1 MTKFI
6 RNNQKMLMAVFG
18 VFLMISFVAM
28 TGTGRQ
34 GGGTEQP
41 VGTYDHGKATLGAKE
56 AVNLNNQW
64 QFLKRQFGQPVL
76 CMVLMGLDRLDE
88 QTLIQAMNDPR
99 VSDEILQM
107 LKFESQNPQLYQFF
121 RQQDPTTAILADLA
135 KQGSVIYQQI
145 DTNDNM
151 FALLVK
157 DAQLNGVGVNPDLIE
172 SILAARQIPKE
183 SDIYPQL
190 QSSLRSL
197 FMINNSAARAASIV
211 KVSSPEIANLQAER
225 LQQLSVNVLEFSA
238 KDFLDK
244 VPAPTAKQLQDQFDK
259 YKDKPSAGTGLEFGY
274 KYPNRVSYDAIEV
287 RRDDVKKGVPPV
299 MPEDAA
305 DYYTA
310 HKNESQFHSSTMPSS
325 RPADDFNLN
334 VGPTTRQM
342 TFEESK
348 PKIIQTLTDQR
359 TKELL
364 DKVRD
369 SIRDTMKADYDAYKV
384 AMDAKATTA
393 PVSSLGVPYNTQEY
407 ISKLKAKILAEFK
420 VELVTERDDALST
433 MTELQ
438 DAKRKKEGFS
448 TPELQIPFAVYMTT
462 ALEPFLKDVS
472 ESVRKALNAA
482 RGERHPIDVWEPTP
496 AFETADRDAYLI
508 ARATKADPAHV
519 PASLD
524 EVKAKVTEDYK
535 LAAAN
540 ELAKKA
546 AQDALAAAKTPKWLY
561 TVAADEGR
569 KAFTTEL
576 FGVTNARMQPG
587 VPGYPDLKGDAINT
601 FKLGAIKLLSA
612 PPRTGKALKP
622 ATTTATTQA
631 TTMPTTRTV
640 AKATTAPTT
649 APSMAEFKDH
659 PVTVIELPSEA
670 KVVVAELEQLKPQW
684 SKEQQAQLDSQLANQ
699 RRIMGERE
707 IRLEWFNYDQL
718 LQRIDW
724 KPADGRQPKPNNNN
738 APPIVPFGT

>member
-34 GGGTEQP
+34 GDSERP
-41 VGTYDHGKATLGAKE
+41 VGTYDHGKATLGGKE
-56 AVNLNNQW
+56 AVNLNNEW
-64 QFLKRQFGQPVL
+64 QFLKRQFGKPVL
-76 CMVLMGLDRLDE
+76 CMVLIGLDRLDE
-88 QTLIQAMNDPR
+88 QTLIQVMNDP
-99 VSDEILQM
+99 SITDEIAEIM
-107 LKFESQNPQLYQFF
+107 SWEEKNPQIYQFL
-121 RQQDPTTAILADLA
+121 RQQHRTSAALADLT
-135 KQGSVIYQQI
+135 KQGFPIYSQI

-157 DAQLNGVGVNPDLIE
+157 DAQLNGVGVNSDLIE
-172 SILAARQIPKE
+172 SILAARQISKD
-183 SDIYPQL
+183 SDLYPQL
-190 QSSLRSL
+190 KMSLRSL
-197 FMINNSAARAASIV
+197 FMINNAAARAASIV
-211 KVSSPEIANLQAER
+211 KVSTAEVANLQAER
-225 LQQLSVNVLEFSA
+225 LQQLSVNVLEFSD

-244 VPAPTAKQLQDQFDK
+244 VPAPTTKQLEEQFAK

-274 KYPNRVSYDAIEV
+274 KYPNRVTYDAIEV
-287 RRDDVKKGVPPV
+287 RRDDVKKGVGAV
-299 MPEDAA
+299 TPEDAA

-325 RPADDFNLN
+325 KPADNFTLN
-334 VGPTTRQM
+334 AGPTTRQM

-359 TKELL
+359 TTELL

-369 SIRDTMKADYDAYKV
+369 AIRDAMKSDYESYKV
-384 AMDAKATTA
+384 AMDAKAATA

-407 ISKLKAKILAEFK
+407 VSKLKAKILAEFK
-420 VELVTERDDALST
+420 VEVRTEREEALRS
-433 MTELQ
+433 MKELGEPRQ
-438 DAKRKKEGFS
+438 KKENFS
-448 TPELQIPFAVYMTT
+448 SPELHIPFAVYMTT
-462 ALEPFLKDVS
+462 ALEPFLKDVN

-482 RGERHPIDVWEPTP
+482 RGERHPIEVWEPTP
-496 AFETADRDAYLI
+496 AFETGERDAYLI
-508 ARATKADPAHV
+508 ARAYKADASHV

-540 ELAKKA
+540 DLAKKA

-561 TVAADEGR
+561 TVAADDGR

-576 FGVTNARMQPG
+576 FGVTNARMVEG
-587 VPGYPDLKGDAINT
+587 VPGYPDLNGDAVNT
-601 FKLGAIKLLSA
+601 FKLGAIKLLSV
-612 PPRTGKALKP
+612 PTRTGKALKP
-622 ATTTATTQA
+622 ATTAATTQA
-631 TTMPTTRTV
+631 TTMPATRAV
-640 AKATTAPTT
+640 AKATTAPTS
-649 APSMAEFKDH
+649 APSMAEFKEH

-670 KVVVAELEQLKPQW
+670 KVVVAELEKLKPQW
-684 SKEQQAQLDSQLANQ
+684 SKDQQAQLDSQLANQ
-699 RRIMGERE
+699 RRIAGERE

-724 KPADGRQPKPNNNN
+724 KPADGRQPKPTNN
-738 APPIVPFGT
+738 APPIVPLGT

>member
-6 RNNQKMLMAVFG
+6 RNNQKKLMAVFG

-34 GGGTEQP
+34 GGTEQP
-41 VGTYDHGKATLGAKE
+41 VGTYDHGKATLGARE
-56 AVNLNNQW
+56 AVDLNNQW
-64 QFLKRQFGQPVL
+64 QFLKRQFGQPAL
-76 CMVLMGLDRLDE
+76 CTILMGLDRIDE
-88 QTLIQAMNDPR
+88 QTLIQVMNDPR
-99 VSDEILQM
+99 VTDEMVQM

-121 RQQDPTTAILADLA
+121 RQQEPVIAMLADLA
-135 KQGSVIYQQI
+135 KQGSVIYSQL
-145 DTNDNM
+145 DGNDNM

-157 DAQLNGVGVNPDLIE
+157 DAQLSGVGVNPDLIE
-172 SILAARQIPKE
+172 SILAARQVPKD

-190 QSSLRSL
+190 QRSLRSL

-211 KVSSPEIANLQAER
+211 KVSTAEVANLQAER

-238 KDFLDK
+238 KDYLDK
-244 VPAPTAKQLQDQFDK
+244 VPAPTAKQLQEQFDK

-287 RRDDVKKGVPPV
+287 RRNDVKKGVGPV
-299 MPEDAA
+299 TPEDAA

-325 RPADDFNLN
+325 QPADNFNLN

-348 PKIIQTLTDQR
+348 PKIIQTLSDQR

-369 SIRDTMKADYDAYKV
+369 AVRDTMKADYDAYKV

-420 VELVTERDDALST
+420 VEIVTERDDALSS

-438 DAKRKKEGFS
+438 DAKRKKEAFS

-472 ESVRKALNAA
+472 ETKRKALNAA

-496 AFETADRDAYLI
+496 AFETTDRETYLI
-508 ARATKADPAHV
+508 ARATKADAAHV
-519 PASLD
+519 PTSLD

-546 AQDALAAAKTPKWLY
+546 AQEALAAAKTPKWLY
-561 TVAADEGR
+561 AVAADEGR

-576 FGVTNARMQPG
+576 FGVSDARMGILG
-587 VPGYPDLKGDAINT
+587 VPGYPDLKGDAVNT

-631 TTMPTTRTV
+631 TTMPTTRAV
-640 AKATTAPTT
+640 ANATTAPTS
-649 APSMAEFKDH
+649 APSMAEFNGH

-684 SKEQQAQLDSQLANQ
+684 NKEQQAQLDSQLANQ
-699 RRIMGERE
+699 RRITGERE

-724 KPADGRQPKPNNNN
+724 KPADGRQPKNRNN